1 MKKIL
6 LLGASGSI
14 GKQTIDV
21 INNHSNE
28 LKLVGASVGKNTDY
42 LKELLNNYDL
52 EYAYCIEKDE
62 ELIKKYPNTKFY
74 FGDDIKEIVKEKSY
88 DTLVNAL
95 VGYVGFEPTLNAINA
110 KKNIALANKET
121 LIVGGDI
128 INKALKENNV
138 NLYPID
144 SEHSAI
150 FQCLQGNNKEDVN
163 KLIITASG
171 GSFRDKTR
179 EELKNVTV
187 EDALKH
193 PNWNMGA
200 KITIDSAT
208 MMNKGFEIIEAHH
221 LFGFDFDHIDAII
234 QKESIIHSMVE
245 YKDGSIIGQL
255 GLPDMRLPIKYSLLY
270 PRHVESKNGEH
281 LDFNKISSLSFNKID
296 YERYPLVKLAYEVG
310 RKGGNLGAVL
320 VGANDESVRLFL
332 DKKISFL
339 DIEKNVIDAVKTC
352 KYIENPSL
360 EDLKDSYNWAK
371 NRLK

>member
-21 INNHSNE
+21 INNHSDE

-95 VGYVGFEPTLNAINA
+95 VGYVGFEPSLNAINA

-128 INKALKENNV
+128 INKALKENGV
-138 NLYPID
+138 KLYPID

-150 FQCLQGNNKEDVN
+150 FQCLQGNSKEDVN
-163 KLIITASG
+163 KL
-171 GSFRDKTR
+171 
-179 EELKNVTV
+179 NVFPVPDGDTGTNMSLTLESV
-187 EDALKH
+187 VDHVKKLPPDSSVSDIRRAVTTGAL
-193 PNWNMGA
+193 MGA
-200 KITIDSAT
+200 RGNSGVITSQILRGLCEGLEDHELLDTQGIAKAFTRAEEVAFAAVRKPVEGTILTVLRDSAKAARYAYQK
-208 MMNKGFEIIEAHH
+208 NYELVDCVAYISKEAHKSVENTPN
-221 LFGFDFDHIDAII
+221 LLPVLKENNVVDAGG
-234 QKESIIHSMVE
+234 
-245 YKDGSIIGQL
+245 Y
-255 GLPDMRLPIKYSLLY
+255 GLAIFIEG
-270 PRHVESKNGEH
+270 VA
-281 LDFNKISSLSFNKID
+281 SSLTG
-296 YERYPLVKLAYEVG
+296 KLG
-310 RKGGNLGAVL
+310 
-320 VGANDESVRLFL
+320 S
-332 DKKISFL
+332 
-339 DIEKNVIDAVKTC
+339 
-352 KYIENPSL
+352 
-360 EDLKDSYNWAK
+360 
-371 NRLK
+371 